1 MIIRRSTI
9 NNHTDNTIIHTN
21 DNKINIIEFDENYY
35 NLNILMPLIMGL
47 FVAMILGW
55 MLIRYKMSSR
65 EQSNNTG
72 SIYCC
77 PDGCYDCCAKI
88 FLCNFGGFSLF
99 LKKSKSKTPKIKI
112 K

>member
-1 MIIRRSTI
+1 MIIKEI
-9 NNHTDNTIIHTN
+9 IDNNQTDNSIIQN
-21 DNKINIIEFDENYY
+21 DHKINIVEFDENYY

-55 MLIRYKMSSR
+55 MLIRYKMSTR
-65 EQSNNTG
+65 EQRNYTG

-77 PDGCYDCCAKI
+77 PDGCYDYCAKI
-88 FLCNFGGFSLF
+88 FVCNFEGFRLF
-99 LKKSKSKTPKIKI
+99 IKNSKSNNPKITI